1 MRTEIRMAGFG
12 GQGII
17 TMGKIL
23 GRACVLYDRGSAVLT
38 EDYGPEK
45 MGGWSKADLLISDE
59 EIRYPLV
66 ERPDI
71 FIALSQD
78 GYDRFK
84 DTVKPGA
91 TALFEKELVHPGKGW
106 QPRTSFIP
114 ALRTATDLGK
124 KVVANIVMIGALVEL
139 THVVTPEAARKAI
152 MDSIPKGTEEL
163 NEAAFNRGRALAQ
176 GGASR

>member
-17 TMGKIL
+17 TMGRIL
-23 GRACVLYDRGSAVLT
+23 GRACVIYDKGSAVLT

-45 MGGWSKADLLISDE
+45 MGGWSKADIVISDE

-71 FIALSQD
+71 FVALAQD

-84 DTVKPGA
+84 ETVNPQGQ
-91 TALFEKELVHPGKGW
+91 ALFEKELVHPEKGW
-106 QPRTSFIP
+106 KPKTSFIP
-114 ALRTATDLGK
+114 ALQTATDLGR
-124 KVVANIVMIGALVEL
+124 KVVANIVMIGALVEM
-139 THVVTPEAARKAI
+139 TRVVTLEAARKAI
-152 MDSIPKGTEEL
+152 LDSIPKGTEEL
-163 NEAAFNRGRALAQ
+163 NEAAFEKGMKLAR
-176 GGASR
+176 GGAS